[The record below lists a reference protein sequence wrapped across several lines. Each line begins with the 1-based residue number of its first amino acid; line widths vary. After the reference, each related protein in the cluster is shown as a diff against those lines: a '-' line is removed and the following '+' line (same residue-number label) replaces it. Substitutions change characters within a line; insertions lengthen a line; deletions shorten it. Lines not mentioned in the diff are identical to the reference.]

1 MSNLLRSKR
10 KAKPSKKSSKS
21 GKSKI
26 GFLIGIVVVVML
38 AGIGLGFLSANMNTK
53 PGLTNDIRPAAS
65 SQIFDIN
72 GDLICNLHLEENRLP
87 IKIAN
92 MPKDL
97 QNAFVAVEDARFYKH
112 CGIDPLGI
120 MRAAV
125 VNITAGSVSEGGST
139 ITQQLAKNAYLSQER
154 TLKRK
159 IQEMFLALQIERQ
172 YSKQEILEMYLNQI
186 YFGQGAYGI
195 QAAAKTYFNKNA
207 EDLTLPECAMLAGI
221 PKSPNYYSPF
231 NNLKAAKAR
240 QEVVL
245 NQMVKYQY
253 IDSETA
259 ARAKATEI
267 VLAEPGGAKSR
278 QLASYF
284 IDYVT
289 QILIEK
295 YGADAVYKEGLKI
308 YTTLD
313 LNMQKAAEAAIT
325 QLPTY
330 RTDENGVQ
338 QPQVAIVAIDPH
350 NGHIRAMVGGR
361 GNDHFNRATMAERQ
375 PGSAWKPFVYL
386 AAIDSGMCPKTT
398 IRDAALTIG
407 NWSPKNYSGNYSGT
421 VTLRHALTYS
431 LNIPAVKLVQQ
442 LSPEKVLRYAQD
454 MGITSLVFEGAVN
467 DCNLSAA
474 SLGGLT
480 RGVTPLELASAYG
493 VFATGGVLTKSTPI
507 IKVVNRDGKVLE
519 ENLTPQSKDVVS
531 ATSAY
536 IVTDMMKD
544 VVTHGTGARANIG
557 RPAAGKTGT
566 TDNNRDAWFVGFTP
580 DLVASVW
587 VGMDSSG
594 YLSGVTGGTLP
605 AAIWRDFMKVAV
617 RNMPATDFTR
627 PRGVDM
633 DKETLKAT
641 DSGDPLPEEDEE
653 TTEEDVTTEEPKE
666 ETKADDKNDDK
677 KSDDKK
683 SDSKTA
689 DDKKGAKQSTSKHN
703 STTNSTSP
711 FLPPP
716 PSRNN

>member
-1 MSNLLRSKR
+1 MSNLQKAKRRS
-10 KAKPSKKSSKS
+10 KPSKKS
-21 GKSKI
+21 GKSKL
-26 GFLIGIVVVVML
+26 GFLIGIILVVML
-38 AGIGLGFLSANMNTK
+38 SGIGLGFLSASFNTK

-72 GDLICNLHLEENRLP
+72 GNLICNLHLEENRLP
-87 IKIAN
+87 IKLEK
-92 MPKDL
+92 MPKNL
-97 QNAFVAVEDARFYKH
+97 QHAFVAVEDARFYKH
-112 CGIDPLGI
+112 CGIDPIGI
-120 MRAAV
+120 MRAIW
-125 VNITAGSVSEGGST
+125 VNITAGGVSEGGST

-159 IQEMFLALQIERQ
+159 IQEVFLALQIESQ
-172 YSKQEILEMYLNQI
+172 YTKDEILEMYLNQI

-245 NQMVKYQY
+245 SQMVKYQY
-253 IDSETA
+253 IDSDTA
-259 ARAKATEI
+259 AKAKATEI
-267 VLAEPGGAKSR
+267 VLADQSGVKSR

-284 IDYVT
+284 VDYVT

-313 LNMQKAAEAAIT
+313 LDMQKAAEAAIN
-325 QLPTY
+325 QLPVY
-330 RTDENGVQ
+330 RTDENNVQ

-350 NGHIRAMVGGR
+350 TGHIKAMVGGR
-361 GNDHFNRATMAERQ
+361 GNDHFNRAIMAERQ
-375 PGSAWKPFVYL
+375 PGSSWKPFVYL
-386 AAIDSGMCPKTT
+386 AAIDSGMSPKTT
-398 IRDAALTIG
+398 IRDAQLTIG
-407 NWSPKNYSGNYSGT
+407 DWSPKNYSGGYSGT

-431 LNIPAVKLVQQ
+431 LNIPAVKLAQQ
-442 LSPEKVLRYAQD
+442 IGPEKVLRFAKD
-454 MGITSLVFEGAVN
+454 MGITSLVFDGPVN

-474 SLGGLT
+474 ALGGLT
-480 RGVTPLELASAYG
+480 RGVTPLEMASAYG
-493 VFATGGVLTKSTPI
+493 VFAAGGVFTKATPI
-507 IKVVNRDGKVLE
+507 VKVVNRDGKVLE
-519 ENLTPQSKDVVS
+519 ENLTPHGKEVIS
-531 ATSAY
+531 AKSAY
-536 IVTDMMKD
+536 IVTDMLKD
-544 VVTHGTGARANIG
+544 VISHGTGAGANIG

-566 TDNNRDAWFVGFTP
+566 TDNNRDAWFVGYTP

-587 VGMDSSG
+587 VGMDNDG
-594 YLSGVTGGTLP
+594 YLASGVTGGTLP
-605 AAIWRDFMKVAV
+605 ASIWYDFMRVAV

-633 DKETLKAT
+633 DKETLKAA
-641 DSGDPLPEEDEE
+641 DSGDPLPDEDEKKK
-653 TTEEDVTTEEPKE
+653 KE
-666 ETKADDKNDDK
+666 EEEKNGKDKAN

-683 SDSKTA
+683 DSST
-689 DDKKGAKQSTSKHN
+689 KGTDNKSSGQSPSN
-703 STTNSTSP
+703 SPSSSGKRPANESVSP
-711 FLPPP
+711 ALPPP

>member
-1 MSNLLRSKR
+1 MSNLLRTKR
-10 KAKPSKKSSKS
+10 KSKPSKKSSKS

-26 GFLIGIVVVVML
+26 GFLIGIIVVVML
-38 AGIGLGFLSANMNTK
+38 AGIGLGFLSANFNTK

-65 SQIFDIN
+65 SQIFDVKGN
-72 GDLICNLHLEENRLP
+72 LICNLHLEENRLP
-87 IKIAN
+87 IKISN

-112 CGIDPLGI
+112 CGIDPIGI
-120 MRAAV
+120 MRAV
-125 VNITAGSVSEGGST
+125 WVNISAGSVSEGGST

-159 IQEMFLALQIERQ
+159 IQEVFLALQIERQ
-172 YSKQEILEMYLNQI
+172 YTKQEILEMYLNQI

-231 NNLKAAKAR
+231 NNLKASKAR

-267 VLAEPGGAKSR
+267 VLAEQGGTKSR

-284 IDYVT
+284 VDYVT

-313 LNMQKAAEAAIT
+313 LDMQKAAEAAIN

-330 RTDENGVQ
+330 RTDENDVQ

-361 GNDHFNRATMAERQ
+361 GNDHFNRAIMAERQ

-386 AAIDSGMCPKTT
+386 AAIDSGMSPKTT
-398 IRDAALTIG
+398 IRDAELTIG
-407 NWSPKNYSGNYSGT
+407 GWSPKNYSGNYSGT

-431 LNIPAVKLVQQ
+431 LNIPAVKLAQQ
-442 LSPEKVLRYAQD
+442 LGPEKVLRYAKD
-454 MGITSLVFEGAVN
+454 MGITSLVFEGSVN

-474 SLGGLT
+474 ALGGLT

-493 VFATGGVLTKSTPI
+493 VFATGGVLSKPTPI

-519 ENLTPQSKDVVS
+519 ENLTPHSKDVVS
-531 ATSAY
+531 AASAY

-544 VVTHGTGARANIG
+544 VVSHGTGTGANIG

-587 VGMDSSG
+587 VGMDNSG
-594 YLSGVTGGTLP
+594 YLASGVTGGSLP
-605 AAIWRDFMKVAV
+605 ASIWHDFMYVAV

-633 DKETLKAT
+633 DRETLKAT
-641 DSGDPLPEEDEE
+641 DSGDPLPDEDEE
-653 TTEEDVTTEEPKE
+653 KRKKE
-666 ETKADDKNDDK
+666 EEEKNSK
-677 KSDDKK
+677 NKGNQSDDKK
-683 SDSKTA
+683 GDSQ
-689 DDKKGAKQSTSKHN
+689 KGVDNKPTKQSTSMPTPPKK
-703 STTNSTSP
+703 STTGESASP
-711 FLPPP
+711 ALPPP
-716 PSRNN
+716 PSPSRNN

>member
-10 KAKPSKKSSKS
+10 KAKPSKKSSK

-87 IKIAN
+87 IKISN

-112 CGIDPLGI
+112 CGVDPLGI
-120 MRAAV
+120 MRAAF

-245 NQMVKYQY
+245 SQMVKYQY
-253 IDSETA
+253 IDSKTA
-259 ARAKATEI
+259 ERAKATEI

-284 IDYVT
+284 VDYVT

-313 LNMQKAAEAAIT
+313 LNMQKAAEAAIL

-330 RTDENGVQ
+330 RTDDNGVQ

-421 VTLRHALTYS
+421 VTLRQALTNS

-454 MGITSLVFEGAVN
+454 MGITSLVFSGAVN

-519 ENLTPQSKDVVS
+519 ENLTPYS
-531 ATSAY
+531 
-536 IVTDMMKD
+536 KD

-594 YLSGVTGGTLP
+594 YLAGVTGGTLP
-605 AAIWRDFMKVAV
+605 ASIWRDFMKVAV

-641 DSGDPLPEEDEE
+641 DSGDPLPEEEE
-653 TTEEDVTTEEPKE
+653 ELTEEDVTTEEPKE
-666 ETKADDKNDDK
+666 EKKSDEKKDDK

-683 SDSKTA
+683 A
-689 DDKKGAKQSTSKHN
+689 DDKKAAKQSTSKPAPAKQG
-703 STTNSTSP
+703 STNKSTSP

>member
-1 MSNLLRSKR
+1 
-10 KAKPSKKSSKS
+10 
-21 GKSKI
+21 
-26 GFLIGIVVVVML
+26 
-38 AGIGLGFLSANMNTK
+38 
-53 PGLTNDIRPAAS
+53 
-65 SQIFDIN
+65 
-72 GDLICNLHLEENRLP
+72 
-87 IKIAN
+87 
-92 MPKDL
+92 
-97 QNAFVAVEDARFYKH
+97 
-112 CGIDPLGI
+112 
-120 MRAAV
+120 
-125 VNITAGSVSEGGST
+125 
-139 ITQQLAKNAYLSQER
+139 
-154 TLKRK
+154 
-159 IQEMFLALQIERQ
+159 
-172 YSKQEILEMYLNQI
+172 
-186 YFGQGAYGI
+186 
-195 QAAAKTYFNKNA
+195 
-207 EDLTLPECAMLAGI
+207 
-221 PKSPNYYSPF
+221 
-231 NNLKAAKAR
+231 
-240 QEVVL
+240 
-245 NQMVKYQY
+245 
-253 IDSETA
+253 
-259 ARAKATEI
+259 
-267 VLAEPGGAKSR
+267 
-278 QLASYF
+278 
-284 IDYVT
+284 
-289 QILIEK
+289 
-295 YGADAVYKEGLKI
+295 
-308 YTTLD
+308 
-313 LNMQKAAEAAIT
+313 
-325 QLPTY
+325 
-330 RTDENGVQ
+330 
-338 QPQVAIVAIDPH
+338 
-350 NGHIRAMVGGR
+350 
-361 GNDHFNRATMAERQ
+361 TMTERQ

-421 VTLRHALTYS
+421 VTLRQALTNS

-454 MGITSLVFEGAVN
+454 MGITSLVFSGAVN

-519 ENLTPQSKDVVS
+519 ENLTPYSKDVVNP
-531 ATSAY
+531 ASAY

-594 YLSGVTGGTLP
+594 YLAGVTGGTLP
-605 AAIWRDFMKVAV
+605 ASIWRDFMKVAV

-641 DSGDPLPEEDEE
+641 DSGDPLPEEEE
-653 TTEEDVTTEEPKE
+653 ELTEEDVTTEEPKE
-666 ETKADDKNDDK
+666 EKKSDEKKDDK

-683 SDSKTA
+683 A
-689 DDKKGAKQSTSKHN
+689 DDKKAAKQSTSKPASAKQS
-703 STTNSTSP
+703 STNKSTSP

>member
-10 KAKPSKKSSKS
+10 KAKPSKKSSRS

-87 IKIAN
+87 IKISN

-112 CGIDPLGI
+112 CGVDPLGI
-120 MRAAV
+120 MRAV
-125 VNITAGSVSEGGST
+125 FVNITAGSVSEGGST

-259 ARAKATEI
+259 SRAKATEI
-267 VLAEPGGAKSR
+267 VLAEPGGAKKR

-284 IDYVT
+284 VDYVT

-313 LNMQKAAEAAIT
+313 LNMQKAAEAAIL

-330 RTDENGVQ
+330 RTDDNGVQ

-421 VTLRHALTYS
+421 VTLRHALTNS

-442 LSPEKVLRYAQD
+442 LGPEKVLRYAQD
-454 MGITSLVFEGAVN
+454 MGITSLVFSGPVN

-519 ENLTPQSKDVVS
+519 ENLTPYSKDVVN

-580 DLVASVW
+580 DLVTSVW

-594 YLSGVTGGTLP
+594 YLAGVTGGTLP
-605 AAIWRDFMKVAV
+605 ASIWRDFMKVAV

-641 DSGDPLPEEDEE
+641 DSGDPLPVEEGV
-653 TTEEDVTTEEPKE
+653 TEEDVTTEEPKE
-666 ETKADDKNDDK
+666 EKKVDEKKVDEKKDDK

-683 SDSKTA
+683 VEPKKA
-689 DDKKGAKQSTSKHN
+689 DDKKAAKQS
-703 STTNSTSP
+703 STNKSTSP